1 MATSVIFEFDAVEGE
16 PLARTWRG
24 KLNLLERP
32 TSFVMCQ
39 VKANDYSNILLRL
52 YGDGAL
58 IIEVPVLNKTEF
70 TLPMSNEYE
79 SFEIE
84 VYGTSSVQTIQVAED
99 VMELT

>member
-1 MATSVIFEFDAVEGE
+1 MVTSTIFEFDADPGS

-32 TSFVMCQ
+32 AAFARCQ
-39 VKANDYSNILLRL
+39 VKANDYSSILLRL

-58 IIEVPVLNKTEF
+58 IVEVSVLSKEPF
-70 TLPMSNEYE
+70 ALPMSDEYE

-99 VMELT
+99 VLELT